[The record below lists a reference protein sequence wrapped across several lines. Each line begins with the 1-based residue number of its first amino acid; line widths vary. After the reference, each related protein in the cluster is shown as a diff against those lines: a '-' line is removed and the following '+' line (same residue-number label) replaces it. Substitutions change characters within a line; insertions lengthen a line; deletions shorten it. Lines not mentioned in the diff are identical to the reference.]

1 MKINA
6 DIFFRHFR
14 FSFLLFLTTTKKI
27 NQSIKKIYKKN
38 SVTQKTK
45 FAILKKLLKKTVTH
59 DLVVSR
65 NARTHGR
72 NLPAYRSSQFVERYI
87 ALRFR

>member
-1 MKINA
+1 MLT
-6 DIFFRHFR
+6 FFFVTSASPS
-14 FSFLLFLTTTKKI
+14 FFFLLLQK
-27 NQSIKKIYKKN
+27 NQSIKKIYKKK